1 MSAAPGIATIFGGS
15 GFLGRYIV
23 PHLAK
28 AGYTVRIQVRRPDRA
43 LFLKPAGDVGQIVP
57 VQGSVTNDA
66 SVAAAVSGADVVI
79 NLVGIL
85 AESRAGDFNR
95 IHAEAAG
102 RVARLAKAAG
112 ARHFVHISAIG
123 ADPASPSGYGRSKAA
138 GEAAVRAAFPEAV
151 ILRPSIV
158 FGPEDAF
165 FNRFAGMAAWMPALP
180 VISGQTKL
188 QPVYVGDVADAV
200 MAAIANPDAAGK
212 VFELGGPRAYSFQDL
227 LSWILRETGRKRCL
241 VPLPASIARLQ
252 ATVLER
258 LPGKLLTRDQLLM
271 LQRDNI
277 VSSDA
282 PGLAAL
288 GITPTPIERIVPEY
302 LRRYRL
308 GGGRRG

>member
-28 AGYTVRIQVRRPDRA
+28 AGYTVRIPVRRPDRA

-57 VQGSVTNDA
+57 IEGSITNDA

-85 AESRAGDFNR
+85 AESRAGDFKR

-212 VFELGGPRAYSFQDL
+212 VFELGGPRATSFQDL
-227 LSWILRETGRKRCL
+227 LGWILRQTGRKRCL
-241 VPLPASIARLQ
+241 VPLPDAVARLQ

-258 LPGKLLTRDQLLM
+258 LPGKMLTRDQLLM
-271 LQRDNI
+271 LQRDN
-277 VSSDA
+277 VVASDA
-282 PGLAAL
+282 LGLAAL
-288 GITPTPIERIVPEY
+288 GITPTPIERVVPEY
-302 LRRYRL
+302 LRRYRP